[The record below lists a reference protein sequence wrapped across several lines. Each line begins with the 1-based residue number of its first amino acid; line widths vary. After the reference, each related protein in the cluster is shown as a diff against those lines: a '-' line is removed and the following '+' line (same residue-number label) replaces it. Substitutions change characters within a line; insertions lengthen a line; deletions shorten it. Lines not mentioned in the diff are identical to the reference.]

1 VNAFHELVP
10 WPACVRKSA
19 NTART
24 SACATLLLQ
33 TEVSAKLNVLS
44 SHRFAVAVLICIS
57 IASSLWFLLDVIT
70 AYTYL
75 RESNAFGVPNFDSRF
90 EALHKNMPPRSVLG
104 YVSDNPA
111 NDTQS
116 QAEFYLT
123 QYALAPAIVK
133 ATTEEHF
140 VVANFHSNSPNAA
153 MLKAKNLVLVQ
164 DFGNAVYIYRNT
176 TR

>member
-1 VNAFHELVP
+1 LA
-10 WPACVRKSA
+10 
-19 NTART
+19 
-24 SACATLLLQ
+24 
-33 TEVSAKLNVLS
+33 
-44 SHRFAVAVLICIS
+44 LICIAL
-57 IASSLWFLLDVIT
+57 ASSLWFLLDVIM

-75 RESNAFGVPNFDSRF
+75 RDTYAFGVPNFDSRF
-90 EALHKNMPPRSVLG
+90 EVLHKSMPPRSVLG

-111 NDTQS
+111 NNTQS

-133 ATTEEHF
+133 ASTEEHF
-140 VVANFHSNSPNAA
+140 VVANFHNNAPNAA

>member
-1 VNAFHELVP
+1 M
-10 WPACVRKSA
+10 
-19 NTART
+19 
-24 SACATLLLQ
+24 
-33 TEVSAKLNVLS
+33 S
-44 SHRFAVAVLICIS
+44 SHRFVVAVLICIS
-57 IASSLWFLLDVIT
+57 LASSLWFLLDVIT
-70 AYTYL
+70 AYSYL
-75 RESNAFGVPNFDSRF
+75 QESHAFGVANFDSRF
-90 EALHKNMPPRSVLG
+90 EALHNNMPARSVLG

-111 NDTQS
+111 ANTQS

-153 MLKAKNLVLVQ
+153 MLKAKHLVLVQ
-164 DFGNAVYIYRNT
+164 DFGNDVYIYRNS